1 MGGFDDHVAMM
12 GDWMPPNPSPRA
24 FFSAAWGD
32 DISSRSILESPAEN
46 KTDDKDWMRIGG
58 ASDQLTKSNPFA
70 DQKMSSR
77 GGLLERMAARAGFN
91 APRLNTESIRPA
103 DLLLDPDVRSP
114 YLTIPPGLSPTSL
127 LESPVFLANSL
138 VQPSPTTGKIPFA
151 PGSSSRSSTL
161 ITESS
166 DKSRNFFE
174 DISSSSFAFKPI
186 AESSPSLFFG
196 AASKQSFPSIEVSV
210 QPENTLHCQSA
221 EPAKVQ
227 SQSAEHSPPPDD
239 QQDEDADQRGG
250 GDTMAGGGAPSDDGY
265 NWRKYGQKQ
274 VKGSEYPRSYYKCT
288 HPNCPVKKKVERSH
302 EGHITEII
310 YKGAHNHPKPP
321 PNRRSVIGS
330 SNLTT
335 EMQLDTADQAGTQIG
350 ADGDPMWTIMQKET
364 AGGSHDWRNGNLEV
378 GGEFNGPNSLQGQIG
393 AHFESGDAVDGCS
406 TFTNEEDE
414 DDRGTHGS
422 ESLGYDG
429 EGDESD
435 SKRRF
440 VMHLSIFYKIKPG
453 LFSVLLQKKERRD

>member
-1 MGGFDDHVAMM
+1 MI
-12 GDWMPPNPSPRA
+12 A
-24 FFSAAWGD
+24 F
-32 DISSRSILESPAEN
+32 L
-46 KTDDKDWMRIGG
+46 
-58 ASDQLTKSNPFA
+58 Q
-70 DQKMSSR
+70 
-77 GGLLERMAARAGFN
+77 
-91 APRLNTESIRPA
+91 
-103 DLLLDPDVRSP
+103 
-114 YLTIPPGLSPTSL
+114 
-127 LESPVFLANSL
+127 
-138 VQPSPTTGKIPFA
+138 
-151 PGSSSRSSTL
+151 
-161 ITESS
+161 
-166 DKSRNFFE
+166 
-174 DISSSSFAFKPI
+174 
-186 AESSPSLFFG
+186 
-196 AASKQSFPSIEVSV
+196 QSFPSIEVSV

-440 VMHLSIFYKIKPG
+440 VMHLGIFYKIKPG